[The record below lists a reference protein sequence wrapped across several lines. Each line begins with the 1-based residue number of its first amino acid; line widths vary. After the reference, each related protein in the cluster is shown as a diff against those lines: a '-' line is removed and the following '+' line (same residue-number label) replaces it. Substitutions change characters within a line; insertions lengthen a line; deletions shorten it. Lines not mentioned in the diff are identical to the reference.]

1 MFGSAGC
8 GLPTGL
14 PAAPA
19 RILQGGAPLLF
30 GLAFDRAGPYDA
42 LLLSGALTAASFLV
56 LFLLPSPNVRPA
68 VVRSDAPAAP

>member
-1 MFGSAGC
+1 
-8 GLPTGL
+8 
-14 PAAPA
+14 
-19 RILQGGAPLLF
+19 
-30 GLAFDRAGPYDA
+30 LAFDRAGPYDA